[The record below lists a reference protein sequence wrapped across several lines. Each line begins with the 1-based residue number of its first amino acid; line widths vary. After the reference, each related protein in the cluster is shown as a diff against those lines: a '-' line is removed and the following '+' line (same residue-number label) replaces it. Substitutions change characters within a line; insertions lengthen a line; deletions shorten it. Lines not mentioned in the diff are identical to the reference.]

1 MTNAT
6 KALFSKW
13 DRNNASPQA
22 VNIAPRRAANR
33 WWLLGLLCAG
43 LISGVWLKAEAA
55 PEGEPTANK
64 VYYNCTFSTDPAS
77 LTGDIRDALNIPGLN
92 KFVGNDIQVSYI
104 IIYVRANP
112 NDGQA
117 LKTPANSFTGPI
129 LCTNSDTNDINTTTE
144 GTAIP
149 GPVDITSAEESSHLQ
164 FKPTSSTNPADKDK
178 RVCHTVASNT
188 DCFLIQSKP

>member
-1 MTNAT
+1 MTKTT
-6 KALFSKW
+6 KALCSKQGEN
-13 DRNNASPQA
+13 DAPQA
-22 VNIAPRRAANR
+22 TKVASRRSVNR
-33 WWLLGLLCAG
+33 WWFLGLLCAG
-43 LISGVWLKAEAA
+43 LIGGVWLKAEAA
-55 PEGEPTANK
+55 PEGDPTANR
-64 VYYNCTFSTDPAS
+64 VYFNCTFSTDPAS

-92 KFVGNDIQVSYI
+92 KFVGNNIQVSYI
-104 IIYVRANP
+104 IIYVRENP

-117 LKTPANSFTGPI
+117 LKTPANSFTGPV
-129 LCTNSDTNDINTTTE
+129 LCTNSDTNDVIKTTE